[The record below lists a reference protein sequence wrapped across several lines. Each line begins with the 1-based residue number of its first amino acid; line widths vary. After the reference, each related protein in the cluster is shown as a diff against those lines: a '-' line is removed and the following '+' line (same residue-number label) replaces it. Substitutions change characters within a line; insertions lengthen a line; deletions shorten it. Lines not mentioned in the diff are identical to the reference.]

1 MDEDH
6 AKSNSQSVM
15 TSEKNVITLWQRK
28 LLAFVEL
35 SARIQGL
42 VRFRLNM
49 PLKAHE
55 EVTISIP
62 AVSKMIGPFTAP
74 RVLGTR

>member
-1 MDEDH
+1 MAARQRIEPL
-6 AKSNSQSVM
+6 Q
-15 TSEKNVITLWQRK
+15 QRK

-35 SARIQGL
+35 SALIQAL
-42 VRFRLNM
+42 VGFHLKM

-62 AVSKMIGPFTAP
+62 AVPQMIGPFTAP
-74 RVLGTR
+74 RVL